1 MSLQPLAPSQI
12 PEWFAYQLAPE
23 SSVYNVSFNHF
34 FLDQVDRGAFL
45 TTWQQLLDRHDVF
58 RLRLDYTDGRPC
70 QYLGEPQVLDSERL
84 FIERTYLAP
93 EQVLDEQKHLARE
106 YALAPFDF
114 ANEVLYRLHLVAYP
128 GNEFQ
133 LIFTVHHII
142 WDETSTLNLIR
153 EFVALY
159 NAACEGRQVQLPPL
173 RSTFLDYAKRCNDA
187 LNSGEL
193 ELHRQYWLRQFADL
207 PAPLEL
213 PTDRPRPVV
222 QTYNG
227 NTTKTWLPRDLAR
240 DLGRF
245 CASRNRTPFMF
256 LLAVLNLYLH
266 RVCGQDDL
274 VLGCPIAGRLP
285 QDQENL
291 GCYAVPMPIR
301 TRITPGMTFA
311 NLLEQVAGTVLEAF
325 EHYQYP
331 CVNLIESLDHHKDL
345 SRPKLFSVMAGVQN
359 DKSDFVS
366 IDFSQGHLYPKD
378 VFAAENHG
386 ARFDLA
392 IGLDPVG
399 SDVKFFCTY
408 NSDLFDDDTV
418 DRMLES
424 LQILFQAVIDDPQQS
439 LASYSL
445 LSAKAARQVLEDFN
459 PPITVAEPEVDTV
472 LDLIEARCRQAP
484 TAPALTNGYDLLD
497 RMGLANKVD
506 RLARALVAK
515 GIVAGQA
522 VGVLLDGGTEALISL
537 LAVLRLGALYV
548 PLHPDWPLN
557 RLRAVA
563 DQAKLASIVSREAF
577 KEQAFALSAPVLIIE
592 CLTCQPGGQPRL
604 ASQASAG
611 QLAYLLFTSGT
622 TGQPKGIP
630 AHHAGLLALIQATQ
644 ARYALQ
650 PGERMLFWTTTTFD
664 ASLLD
669 MLWPLCAGAEVVPW
683 PTGLARTAEHLL
695 QVLETQRIAVVQT
708 VPAMLEALVE
718 AARRA
723 DRQLPDLRLIICGAA
738 ALHRSLAKRTLT
750 TFNCRLANHY
760 GPTEATVDALWH
772 DCAQPCVA
780 SERVPIGRPLP
791 HVQAFILD
799 RQDQPLPIGVPGQL
813 CLASIGL
820 SPGYWQA
827 PEQTHQAFFEKA
839 LLPDRPPLR
848 LYRTGDLARFDSQ
861 GRVHYI
867 GRLDHQVKVRGNR
880 VELGDIES
888 ALASHPDV
896 ASAAVIWE
904 EGDGGRLR
912 AFVELRER
920 QVARIE
926 ARGQVLRQFNVAQRP
941 ELRMHMNMIHQS
953 TWPRYFAGSKVL
965 IQHWDTLY
973 NLFPHYQFC
982 LVNADDE
989 VACVA
994 NGVPLYWDGQPQS
1007 VPAGWDAALQ
1017 LALCQY
1023 QAGVAPNTVVGLAG
1037 IVAEHCQGQGLA
1049 STLAKGF
1056 RALARRQ
1063 GLEHFLGPVRPVGM
1077 PVGMPVQQWAESRD
1091 ERGEPLDFWLRVHL
1105 RLGARELGVALQSQ
1119 LIEGSLAQWQ
1129 EWTGVCFERSGLC
1142 QVDEALQAVEVDLA
1156 ADRAC
1161 YYDPSIWVG
1170 HSGLCDATPPL
1181 PPCDPAALR
1190 QYLAEYLPAYML
1202 PEELLILGQMP
1213 LTENGKP
1220 DLRRLQQQRRRHDVP
1235 TSPPGTVLQQQL
1247 QTLWQRLLGCNSFG
1261 IDHDFFGLGGQSLKV
1276 IEMLAEV
1283 EQAHGRKVHLQAF
1296 YRQPTIRH
1304 LEQLLL
1310 AQEPTCSK

>member
-1 MSLQPLAPSQI
+1 MTPQALAPSQI

-23 SSVYNVSFNHF
+23 SAVYNVSFNHF
-34 FLDQVDRGAFL
+34 FLDRVDRAAFL
-45 TTWQQLLDRHDVF
+45 AAWQQLLDRHDVF
-58 RLRLDYTDGRPC
+58 RLRLGYADGRPC
-70 QYLGEPQVLDSERL
+70 QFLGEPQVLDPAQL
-84 FIERTYLAP
+84 FIERTTLAP
-93 EQVLDEQKHLARE
+93 EQVLAEQQQLARA

-114 ANEVLYRLHLVAYP
+114 ASEVLYRLHLVAYP
-128 GNEFQ
+128 GDEFQ

-153 EFVALY
+153 EFATLY
-159 NAACEGRQVQLPPL
+159 GAACQGRQAQLPPL
-173 RSTFLDYAKRCNDA
+173 RGSFLDYARRCNDA
-187 LNSGEL
+187 LHSGEL
-193 ELHRQYWLRQFADL
+193 EVHRQYWLRQFADL

-227 NTTKTWLPRDLAR
+227 NTVKTWLPRGLAR

-245 CASRNRTPFMF
+245 CASRNSTPFMF
-256 LLAVLNLYLH
+256 LLSVLNLYLH

-274 VLGCPIAGRLP
+274 VLGCPIAGRSP
-285 QDQENL
+285 QDQDSL

-301 TRITPGMTFA
+301 TRIAPDMTFA
-311 NLLEQVAGTVLEAF
+311 TLLEQVGGTVMEAF
-325 EHYQYP
+325 EHYRYP
-331 CVNLIESLDHHKDL
+331 CVNVIEALDHHKDL

-366 IDFSQGHLYPKD
+366 VDLGQGQLYPKE

-408 NSDLFDDDTV
+408 NSDLFDADTIERLL
-418 DRMLES
+418 DS
-424 LQILFQAVIDDPQQS
+424 LQTLFQATIDDPHQP
-439 LASYSL
+439 LASYPL
-445 LSAKAARQVLEDFN
+445 LSAEAARQVLRGFN
-459 PPITVAEPEVDTV
+459 PPTRAGTPVPGTV
-472 LDLIEARCRQAP
+472 LELIEARCRQAP
-484 TAPALTNGYDLLD
+484 TAAALASVHGSLD
-497 RMGLANKVD
+497 QAAVAGEVD
-506 RLARALVAK
+506 RLARALVAS
-515 GIVAGQA
+515 GVGAGQA
-522 VGVLLDGGTEALISL
+522 VGVLLDGGAEAVIAL

-548 PLHPDWPLN
+548 PLHPDWPLT

-563 DQAKLASIVSREAF
+563 DQAGLAILVSREAQD
-577 KEQAFALSAPVLIIE
+577 EQAHALGVPTLFIE
-592 CLTCQPGGQPRL
+592 RLAQQPAGQPRL

-630 AHHAGLLALIQATQ
+630 VHHAGLLALIEATQ
-644 ARYALQ
+644 ARHALQ
-650 PGERMLFWTTTTFD
+650 PGERMLFWTATTFD

-683 PTGLARTAEHLL
+683 PPGLARTAEHLL
-695 QVLETQRIAVVQT
+695 QVLEAQRIAVLQT

-718 AARRA
+718 AARRGG
-723 DRQLPDLRLIICGAA
+723 RRLPALRLIICGAA
-738 ALHRSLAKRTLT
+738 ALHRSLAERALA
-750 TFNCRLANHY
+750 TFDCRLANHY

-772 DCAQPCVA
+772 DCAQPCVG
-780 SERVPIGRPLP
+780 ERVPIGRPLP

-799 RQDQPLPIGVPGQL
+799 RHDQPLPIGVPGQL
-813 CLASIGL
+813 CLASASL

-827 PEQTHQAFFEKA
+827 PEQTRQAFFSKA
-839 LLPDRPPLR
+839 LLPGEAPLR
-848 LYRTGDLARFDSQ
+848 LYRTGDLARFDAEGQ
-861 GRVHYI
+861 VHYI

-896 ASAAVIWE
+896 ARAAVTWQE
-904 EGDGGRLR
+904 DDGGRLR

-926 ARGQVLRQFNVAQRP
+926 ARGQVLRQFSVAQRP
-941 ELRMHMNMIHQS
+941 ELRVHMNLIHQG
-953 TWPRYFAGSKVL
+953 TWPRYFAGSQVL
-965 IQHWDTLY
+965 TRHWQSLY
-973 NLFPHYQFC
+973 SLFPHYQFC
-982 LVNADDE
+982 LVDAADQ

-994 NGVPLYWDGQPQS
+994 NGVPLYWDGQPQT

-1017 LALCQY
+1017 LALQ
-1023 QAGVAPNTVVGLAG
+1023 QHHAGITPNTVVGLAG

-1056 RALARRQ
+1056 RALARRH

-1077 PVGMPVQQWAESRD
+1077 PVGMPVQQWADSRD
-1091 ERGEPLDFWLRVHL
+1091 EQGEPLDFWLRVHL
-1105 RLGARELGVALQSQ
+1105 RLGARELGVALESQ
-1119 LIEGSLAQWQ
+1119 RIEGSLAQWR
-1129 EWTGVCFERSGLC
+1129 EWTGARFEHAGPY
-1142 QVDEALQAVEVDLA
+1142 QVDEALQPVQVDLA
-1156 ADRAC
+1156 NDRA
-1161 YYDPSIWVG
+1161 YYHDPSIWVG
-1170 HSGLCDATPPL
+1170 HSGLREPTPPA

-1190 QYLAEYLPAYML
+1190 QYLAECLPAYML
-1202 PEELLILGQMP
+1202 PDELLIIGQMP

-1220 DLRRLQQQRRRHDVP
+1220 DLRRLHSQAVPHDAPASQASTPLQQR
-1235 TSPPGTVLQQQL
+1235 LQA
-1247 QTLWQRLLGCNSFG
+1247 LWQRLLSSDGFG
-1261 IDHDFFGLGGQSLKV
+1261 IDHDFFALGGQSLKV
-1276 IEMLAEV
+1276 IEMLAAV
-1283 EQAHGRKVHLQAF
+1283 EQAHGHKVRLQAF

-1304 LEQLLL
+1304 LEQLLKD
-1310 AQEPTCSK
+1310 QEPTCSK